1 MTSETARPGDD
12 RAAVTQGTLF
22 LNGHV
27 RTLDSAHPQA
37 DALAASAGR
46 IIGVGRGSELRAA
59 FPAFSVVDLGGR
71 TVLPGFTDSHIH
83 LPDYGIG
90 LRRVELRQTRSI
102 REAVERVRDAVAH
115 TPPGR
120 WVRGQGWD
128 KNLWVEDRF
137 PRRDDV
143 DPVSPATPV
152 VLSSKDGHLVW
163 LNTAALRA
171 AGIDSRTPDPRGG
184 AIDRDPHGEPT
195 GVLKETAE
203 DLIWRAMPPRDPGE
217 IDDGIRAAQTM
228 MHRLGITAVHN
239 FVGTS
244 PDDGGPTF
252 AAFQRLAE
260 RGELRLR
267 VWATIPEGELEDA
280 AALGLRSGFGSEWL
294 RLGAVKIFADGT
306 LGSQTA
312 AMLEP
317 FEGRPD
323 NLGIAIH
330 TRDELIDLVGRAVRS
345 GFWCAI
351 HAIGD
356 RANRW
361 VLEAYEVHHAASR
374 AQGLRHRIEHVQ
386 LLHRD
391 DLPRLSRLGVTASM
405 QPIHCTSDRDIADR
419 HWGARSRLAYAW
431 QSLRR
436 AGTPLAFGSDAPVET
451 PDVFQGLYA
460 AVTRKRADE
469 PDRPSWYPDESL
481 PIDEAVRAYTE
492 MPAYAAGTETFMG
505 RLAEGYLADFV
516 VLDGDPLVAS
526 PDDLLQIQVAA
537 TVVGGALVYRGQG
550 FSG

>member
-1 MTSETARPGDD
+1 V
-12 RAAVTQGTLF
+12 AVRQGTLF
-22 LNGHV
+22 THGRI
-27 RTLDSAHPQA
+27 RTMDPARPTA
-37 DALAASAGR
+37 DALAVAAGR
-46 IIGVGRGSELRAA
+46 IVGAGGSSELRGA
-59 FPAFSVVDLGGR
+59 FPAFSLVDLGGR

-102 REAVERVRDAVAH
+102 REAVERVRDAVAQM
-115 TPPGR
+115 PPGR

-128 KNLWVEDRF
+128 KNVWAEDRF
-137 PRRDDV
+137 PTRDDV
-143 DPVSPATPV
+143 DPVSRDTPV
-152 VLSSKDGHLVW
+152 VLSSKDGHLLW

-171 AGIDSRTPDPRGG
+171 AGIDGHTPDPPGG
-184 AIDRDPHGEPT
+184 AIERDPHGEPT
-195 GVLKETAE
+195 GLLKETAQ
-203 DLIWRAMPPRDPGE
+203 DFLWRAIPARDPDE
-217 IDDGIRAAQTM
+217 IDDGIRAAQAM

-252 AAFQRLAE
+252 AAFRRLAE
-260 RGELRLR
+260 RGELQLR
-267 VWATIPEGELEDA
+267 VWATLPEGELEHA
-280 AALGLRSGFGSEWL
+280 AALGLRSGFGNEWL

-312 AMLEP
+312 AMLEA

-323 NLGIAIH
+323 NVGIAIH
-330 TRDELIDLVGRAVRS
+330 TREELIDIVGRAVAS

-361 VLEAYEVHHAASR
+361 VLDAYEVHQGASR
-374 AQGLRHRIEHVQ
+374 AQGMRHRIEHVQ

-391 DLPRLSRLGVTASM
+391 DLPRLTRLGVVASM

-436 AGTPLAFGSDAPVET
+436 TGTPLAFGSDAPVET

-460 AVTRKRADE
+460 SVTRKRAEE
-469 PDRPSWYPDESL
+469 PDRESWYPDESL
-481 PIDEAVRAYTE
+481 PIGEAVRAYTE
-492 MPAYAAGTETFMG
+492 VPAYAAGTERFMG

-516 VLDGDPLVAS
+516 VLDGDPLSGS
-526 PDDLLQIQVAA
+526 PEDLLRIRIAA
-537 TVVGGALVYRGQG
+537 TVVAGVVVHRGPG
-550 FSG
+550 FTG